1 MAGRK
6 KSANSLTPLELEIMQ
21 VLWETGP
28 ANVQT
33 VQTALKAGPPLAYTT
48 VQTMLNVLH
57 RKGKVK
63 RKLVGRAFVYAP
75 TVTREKAASHAVRE
89 LVEKLFGG
97 NVDGLLMNLVETR
110 QLDSQKIAELAERLK
125 LDDRQAPATQNPAPR
140 SAKEA
145 GNA

>member
-6 KSANSLTPLELEIMQ
+6 KSTKTLTPLELEIMQ

-33 VQTALKAGPPLAYTT
+33 VQAALKAGPPLAYTT

-63 RKLVGRAFVYAP
+63 RKLNGRAFEYAP
-75 TVTREKAASHAVRE
+75 TVSREKATSHAVRE
-89 LVEKLFGG
+89 MVERLFGG
-97 NVDGLLMNLVETR
+97 SVDGLLMNLVKTR
-110 QLDSQKIAELAERLK
+110 QLDSRKIAELAQRL
-125 LDDRQAPATQNPAPR
+125 DRKTGS
-140 SAKEA
+140 SAREA
-145 GNA
+145 HDE